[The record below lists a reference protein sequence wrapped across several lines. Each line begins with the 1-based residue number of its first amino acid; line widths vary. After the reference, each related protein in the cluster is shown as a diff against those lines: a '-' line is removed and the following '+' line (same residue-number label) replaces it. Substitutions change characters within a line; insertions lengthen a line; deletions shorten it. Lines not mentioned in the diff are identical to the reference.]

1 MWIRKR
7 IIWEYSFCFLL
18 VLFLPVFIACSGE
31 GGNGSSASVVSDA
44 DNDDGYNYP
53 NGPYPDD
60 YYNKTVD
67 YGELVDSRDG
77 QKYRTITIER
87 QTWMAENLSF
97 KPSFGKTECPFP
109 EYNKCGNYGVL
120 YPWAVAVD
128 SAKDGC
134 GFGVYCTEKLPL
146 KGICPD
152 GWHLPSKAEWDIF
165 DKAVMEVMLLDSS
178 RTDSVGFVLKSSE
191 YWHFGLGDSS
201 TSGDR
206 LGFGGLPIVGG
217 IMTYYWSS
225 SEVGRLN
232 SYVSDLN
239 WSGPSLTTW
248 AQYDKSRY
256 GSVRCVKNSELTDS
270 LGGVSGVVK
279 GNEPKIIPCRVNRV
293 DACKYGKL
301 TDSRDGKTYKTVQI
315 GTQNWMAQD
324 LDYKIPTGGSYESN
338 DANYKFLRYYS
349 MFSAREAC
357 PSGWHLPDSS
367 EWRTL
372 IDDVGGDSVAS
383 VVLKSD
389 TAWKESGTWDN
400 SRGLNSYGF
409 NVLDL
414 GDKSSSDFT
423 EDSLLERG
431 TSQYRSTYWSADDF
445 PEGRPPVMNIWGIF
459 EKVDISHGHSYSY
472 LPIRCIEGNP
482 PRDTAIRT
490 WYGHRGDTTIVTG
503 IESKNNAMNLWY
515 SYTDEADSGK
525 THIEW
530 PVDTSKKYSVFLPS
544 LIHKC
549 QGICG
554 TVDFDKG
561 NSSKD
566 PYAGIGLYVVGEK
579 TANSGVPAAGDASN
593 WGGLCIAYASDL
605 NAHVRVQLGDS
616 LGYLE
621 YPLESTQINN
631 KNIKWSDFDLVLNNA
646 AEKVNIEEAVKHVV
660 SVNFYLKGISGSS
673 ANFTVYSIGGYRGNC
688 ADAVYFFN

>member
-1 MWIRKR
+1 MWISKR
-7 IIWEYSFCFLL
+7 VLGFSFSFLL
-18 VLFLPVFIACSGE
+18 LALFLPVFIACSSEGE
-31 GGNGSSASVVSDA
+31 NSSSAAVVIDDA
-44 DNDDGYNYP
+44 DEDNYP

-77 QKYRTITIER
+77 QKYRTITVER

-97 KPSFGKTECPFP
+97 KSSFGKTKCPFP
-109 EYNKCGNYGVL
+109 ELNKCGNYGVL
-120 YPWAVAVD
+120 YTWAVAVD
-128 SAKDGC
+128 SAKNSC

-165 DKAVMEVMLLDSS
+165 DDAVEKVMLLDSS
-178 RTDSVGFVLKSSE
+178 KTDSVGYVLKSSE
-191 YWHFGLGDSS
+191 YWFFDA
-201 TSGDR
+201 SGDK
-206 LGFGGLPIVGG
+206 LGFGGLPIVKGVL
-217 IMTYYWSS
+217 TYYWSS
-225 SEVGRLN
+225 SEIGHLN

-239 WSGPSLTTW
+239 WSGSSFNSWT
-248 AQYDKSRY
+248 QYGKSRY
-256 GSVRCVKNSELTDS
+256 GSVRCTKDSELADS

-279 GNEPKIIPCRVNRV
+279 GNTPKVLPCRVNGV

-301 TDSRDGKTYKTVQI
+301 TDSRDGRTYKTVQI
-315 GTQNWMAQD
+315 GTQNWMAEA
-324 LDYKIPTGGSYESN
+324 LNYKIPTGGTYESD
-338 DANYKFLRYYS
+338 DANYKFFRYYS

-357 PSGWHLPDSS
+357 PSGWHLPDSL

-372 IDDVGGDSVAS
+372 INAVGGDSVAS

-389 TAWKESGTWDN
+389 TGWTEAGTWD

-414 GDKSSSDFT
+414 GSKYSSDFT

-431 TSQYRSTYWSADDF
+431 SSQYKSSYWSADVF
-445 PEGRPPVMNIWGIF
+445 PEGKPPELIIWALF
-459 EKVDISHGHSYSY
+459 EKIDMSHGYY
-472 LPIRCIEGNP
+472 QKYNLIRCLEGNP
-482 PRDTAIRT
+482 PRDTTIRT

-503 IESKNNAMNLWY
+503 LKSETNAMNLWY
-515 SYTDEADSGK
+515 SYTDEVENGK

-561 NSSKD
+561 SSSED
-566 PYAGIGLYVVGEK
+566 PYAGVGLYVVGET
-579 TANSGVPAAGDASN
+579 TANSGIPAAGDASN

-605 NAHVRVQLGDS
+605 NAYVRVQLGDS
-616 LGYLE
+616 LDGYLE
-621 YPLESTQINN
+621 YPLESTSINS
-631 KNIKWSDFDLVLNNA
+631 KKIEWSDFNLVLNNA
-646 AEKVNIEEAVKHVV
+646 TKNVSLEEAVKHVV
-660 SVNFYLKGISGSS
+660 SVNFHLKGITGSS

-688 ADAVYFFN
+688 ADIDYFF